1 MLTVSNPE
9 IHIPV
14 IFDFTNVFSRLSGS
28 KINFSDKS
36 ETMPLGGFDDVTAL
50 SNFPFKSSTSGFLY
64 LGLSVTL
71 NIKDL
76 LKINF
81 LPLIRTVKIDL
92 KR

>member
-1 MLTVSNPE
+1 MVFVSNPE
-9 IHIPV
+9 IYIPV
-14 IFDFTNVFSRLSGS
+14 ILDIINAFSRLSGS

-36 ETMPLGGFDDVTAL
+36 ETMPLGDFDDVTAL

-64 LGLSVTL
+64 IGLSVTL

-81 LPLIRTVKIDL
+81 LPLIRTVNIDL
-92 KR
+92 ER